1 MGLSFFGLT
10 LESSSQAKIS
20 IYRQIHQIC
29 FHGKGG
35 YGWHDVYNMSIWL
48 RRFIFSEIKT
58 YYSEEKKTQESQT
71 QPNTKTVIDSDGKVK
86 SPEHLKHVKKPIKY
100 N

>member
-1 MGLSFFGLT
+1 MEKADTVGMMFTTCQFGSAAL
-10 LESSSQAKIS
+10 
-20 IYRQIHQIC
+20 
-29 FHGKGG
+29 F
-35 YGWHDVYNMSIWL
+35 
-48 RRFIFSEIKT
+48 FSEIKT

>member
-35 YGWHDVYNMSIWL
+35 YGWHDVYNMPIWF

-58 YYSEEKKTQESQT
+58 YYSEEKKTQESHT
-71 QPNTKTVIDSDGKVK
+71 PPNTKTVIDSDGKVK

>member
-10 LESSSQAKIS
+10 LENSSQAKIS
-20 IYRQIHQIC
+20 IYKQIHQIC

-35 YGWHDVYNMSIWL
+35 YSWHDVYNMPIWL

-58 YYSEEKKTQESQT
+58 YYSEEQKSYESSGKN
-71 QPNTKTVIDSDGKVK
+71 NTKTVIDSSGKIK
-86 SPEHLKHVKKPIKY
+86 APEYMQNVKKPVKY
-100 N
+100 S